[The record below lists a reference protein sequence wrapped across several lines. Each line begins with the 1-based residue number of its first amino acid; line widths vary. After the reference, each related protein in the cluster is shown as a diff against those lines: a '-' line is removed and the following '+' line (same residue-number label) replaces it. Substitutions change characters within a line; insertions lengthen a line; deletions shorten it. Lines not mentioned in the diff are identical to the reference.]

1 MTTLVAIYED
11 IRSIQNMIS
20 DLESLGVSRDDI
32 DVIGNNTGNRYGDR
46 VEQVGQGG
54 LFSGTSTFGGIGDVI
69 GRGSLTD
76 YSGDEPRLV
85 RALVGRG
92 IPEDDAHLY
101 AESVRRGDS
110 LVVVKAPEGQA
121 ERVQDVMAE
130 HGALDVDERGA
141 TLRGSGFSTFDH
153 TREPMPLA
161 GTQPAQGRTAD
172 EVIPIVEEEIRVGKR
187 TVERGR
193 VRIRSYVVETPV
205 EQQVRLRHEHV
216 EVERRPASGT
226 APVGADAFREREIEV
241 REVDEEAV
249 VEKVARVREE
259 VVVRKDVEER
269 AETVRDTVRRT
280 EVDVDRGDAADAGV
294 ERTGV
299 ASAGVDRMAA
309 GNKPG
314 GTSAGGDER
323 GLGEKIA
330 DTARDVK
337 DAVTPDRKA

>member
-11 IRSIQNMIS
+11 LRSIQNMIS
-20 DLESLGVSRDDI
+20 DLEALGVSRNDI
-32 DVIGNNTGNRYGDR
+32 DVVGNNAGDRYGDR
-46 VEQVGQGG
+46 VGQGG
-54 LFSGTSTFGGIGDVI
+54 AFSGRSSFGGIGDVI
-69 GRGSLTD
+69 GHGSLTD

-85 RALVGRG
+85 RALVSRG

-110 LVVVKAPEGQA
+110 LAVVTVSEGQA
-121 ERVQDVMAE
+121 ERVQELMAE
-130 HGALDVDERGA
+130 HGAIDVDERGA
-141 TLRGSGFSTFDH
+141 TLRSSGFSTFDH
-153 TREPMPLA
+153 TREPAPLA
-161 GTQPAQGRTAD
+161 GTQAAHGRTGD
-172 EVIPIVEEEIRVGKR
+172 EIIPIVEEELRVGKR

-193 VRIRSYVVETPV
+193 VHIRSYVVEVPV

-259 VVVRKDVEER
+259 VVVRKDVGEH

-280 EVDVDRGDAADAGV
+280 EVEVDRGDAGV
-294 ERTGV
+294 ERSGTT
-299 ASAGVDRMAA
+299 ATGVDRMAA
-309 GNKPG
+309 GNKPSA
-314 GTSAGGDER
+314 SAGGDDR
-323 GLGEKIA
+323 GLGERIA
-330 DTARDVK
+330 DKARDLKEDVK
-337 DAVTPDRKA
+337 DTVAPGRKA